1 MDLHLLNT
9 VFENNLNFLVLGS
22 MLITGELGFEDEE
35 TGLTLLEMAAEGG
48 HASAIALLKELSAIE
63 TVDEGDDEDEEDFE

>member
-1 MDLHLLNT
+1 
-9 VFENNLNFLVLGS
+9 

-63 TVDEGDDEDEEDFE
+63 TVDEGDDEDEEEFE

>member
-1 MDLHLLNT
+1 
-9 VFENNLNFLVLGS
+9 

-48 HASAIALLKELSAIE
+48 HTSAIALLKELSEIE
-63 TVDEGDDEDEEDFE
+63 TVEEGDEDEEDEDFE